1 MSDEDKQRR
10 GRKASKGRKARGHR
24 TGGRNAR
31 SLRNSTR
38 QERQELYLRWRS
50 ESFDEE
56 TNQFIGEYS
65 TFEEFYNVWSTLD
78 NACEPAHD
86 ATGNHSPTSH
96 ERQSPLGEGRP
107 RAETDVSVSDVV
119 ETGEPIKLVAVPN
132 GAAKAAAPERARPTG
147 RSCVRVLAYA
157 IAWNILVVVVTLYLV
172 SVLSPTD

>member
-86 ATGNHSPTSH
+86 ATGNHSPTSLLRR
-96 ERQSPLGEGRP
+96 ENQLNWWLYQMGP
-107 RAETDVSVSDVV
+107 RKRLRLR
-119 ETGEPIKLVAVPN
+119 G
-132 GAAKAAAPERARPTG
+132 RARPEG
-147 RSCVRVLAYA
+147 H
-157 IAWNILVVVVTLYLV
+157 V
-172 SVLSPTD
+172 SVFSLMRLHGTYW